1 MKGSCLILFRSDS
14 CTLERAEQE
23 LRAYNLQVHQN
34 GNSLMVERSGS
45 SKFQIVLV
53 REPHVI
59 KEAQEI
65 AEGTEYEQSIS
76 LCDARFEV
84 TIDDLEMALDEINTL
99 MEVQGALQD
108 ASSGYAFLPWN
119 GQIIKPWVG

>member
-45 SKFQIVLV
+45 PEISNSWF

-65 AEGTEYEQSIS
+65 AGRE
-76 LCDARFEV
+76 LN
-84 TIDDLEMALDEINTL
+84 MNK
-99 MEVQGALQD
+99 
-108 ASSGYAFLPWN
+108 ASVVLRCS
-119 GQIIKPWVG
+119 V